1 MYGRRSRFEMREERV
16 SLHRRQAVALARPQQ
31 GKPGQKQASD
41 NGQLNSNPVPFFLT
55 FGLLPI
61 LPSHP
66 WPSVAEFTTR
76 GKMTLQ
82 GSSLLRW
89 RSGPRPRG
97 STGVKTRLQTGKVGR
112 GRIELSMNGVQSAS
126 SVVLRRAG
134 GGIGGPEGAYP
145 RSGER
150 PETAAHHKHSC
161 W

>member
-1 MYGRRSRFEMREERV
+1 MAVGRDLKCERSVFHFIAGWPLRLRGP
-16 SLHRRQAVALARPQQ
+16 SKASQARS
-31 GKPGQKQASD
+31 KPATTG
-41 NGQLNSNPVPFFLT
+41 NSIQILSPFFLT

-61 LPSHP
+61 LPSRP
-66 WPSVAEFTTR
+66 WPSVAEFITR
-76 GKMTLQ
+76 GKMTLR

-145 RSGER
+145 RSGDR